1 MVNRKTSDHYG
12 RDNNANEYSHGHEPF
27 QSKIRDNVNGYN
39 GKQPRQNI
47 QLNVLYMQLLLAV
60 IVGLCF
66 SICIVTAISHHDY
79 FKTNNKGEDS
89 GIIELETHKYSD
101 DKLHCEYMNNKY
113 QHKLNWD

>member
-39 GKQPRQNI
+39 ETATTKNSTELP
-47 QLNVLYMQLLLAV
+47 LYAIIILAV
-60 IVGLCF
+60 IIGLCF

-101 DKLHCEYMNNKY
+101 DKLHCGILIQIYKPINF
-113 QHKLNWD
+113 